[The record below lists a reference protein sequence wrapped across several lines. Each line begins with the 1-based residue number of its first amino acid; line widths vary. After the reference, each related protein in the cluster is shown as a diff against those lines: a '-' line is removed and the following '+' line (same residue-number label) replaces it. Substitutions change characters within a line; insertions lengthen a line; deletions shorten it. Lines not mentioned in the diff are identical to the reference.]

1 MLFRSDG
8 VPTVVGITSW
18 GPILKPQSCAV
29 DEPSVYADA
38 SLARALINMYQAP
51 QPRVVTTPTSF
62 TISQNRWDY
71 NLGTWVFR
79 VLDGISVIGTCSAAP
94 DAVTGVSTCTIGG
107 LTPKSYY
114 KVETEP
120 TTGRTSWASKLIL
133 TQVQPT
139 RPTNVK
145 IVGSVTKKIITKK
158 YARISVQVSATA
170 NRALITRFSVVCVS
184 GVLKAT
190 GANPTSSVIVN
201 NLVRGKTYS
210 CSATATNEMGTSLP
224 KKFVVVA

>member
-1 MLFRSDG
+1 MLFRS
-8 VPTVVGITSW
+8 
-18 GPILKPQSCAV
+18 
-29 DEPSVYADA
+29 
-38 SLARALINMYQAP
+38 
-51 QPRVVTTPTSF
+51 
-62 TISQNRWDY
+62 
-71 NLGTWVFR
+71 
-79 VLDGISVIGTCSAAP
+79 
-94 DAVTGVSTCTIGG
+94 
-107 LTPKSYY
+107 
-114 KVETEP
+114 
-120 TTGRTSWASKLIL
+120 
-133 TQVQPT
+133 
-139 RPTNVK
+139 
-145 IVGSVTKKIITKK
+145 SVTKKIITKK